1 MSSNER
7 MNSAF
12 HTDPAAEYQ
21 AYPQPSGPRRAPC
34 NPPSALRFTAVE
46 SGARACYPARVDDH
60 HFLDRLERLGWRE
73 TELALRLYRQPEL
86 VRLLLDDALAPE
98 APRVAVEL
106 SDQPDPPHVVV
117 ARDGAFVTCLAP
129 GMSADDTPVVAFSR
143 IALAAERVAALR
155 SLVAHLDRAD
165 APPDSVRRL
174 WHSVLHDG
182 HRVIRETLAALS
194 PVVSLFAGGL
204 PDLWTRESALV
215 VDLIAECG
223 RRYTRERPHY
233 PPRDADQLHA
243 LWQSHWAVGHL
254 HGLFALQDADSLA
267 RFDKQLATAPPTGV
281 FSAAATHLG
290 FWPVTLRGAWCAAR
304 LGPNAMRQAIAAMH
318 NAEIGESLRMSSALS
333 VAFFAAMR
341 SGHRAEA
348 RRALD
353 PGDLLDPAPALPELF
368 RRGLAQ
374 ALAPDA
380 LTDLAGGEARLAEL
394 GREQADQHGVYAADV
409 VGFGLANVRSNVYTN
424 AFTMG
429 VAATH
434 LGWFAHAE
442 LAAFYPEAE
451 VLPALPLWSPADTV
465 ELLAGSVGVGVA
477 PTNTPVVVAPKVGRN
492 APCPCGSGKKYKR
505 CCGA

>member
-1 MSSNER
+1 
-7 MNSAF
+7 
-12 HTDPAAEYQ
+12 
-21 AYPQPSGPRRAPC
+21 
-34 NPPSALRFTAVE
+34 
-46 SGARACYPARVDDH
+46 VDDR
-60 HFLDRLERLGWRE
+60 HFLERLERLGWRE

-86 VRLLLDDALAPE
+86 VRLLLDDAKAPA
-98 APRVAVEL
+98 APRIAVQL
-106 SDQPDPPHVVV
+106 SADPDPPHLVV
-117 ARDGAFVTCLAP
+117 ARDGAFVTCLARE
-129 GMSADDTPVVAFSR
+129 MSADDTPVVAFSR

-155 SLVAHLDRAD
+155 ALVAHLDRAD
-165 APPDSVRRL
+165 APPESVRRL
-174 WHSVLHDG
+174 WHSVLHDA
-182 HRVIRETLAALS
+182 HRVTRETLTALA

-204 PDLWTRESALV
+204 PDLWARESALV

-233 PPRDADQLHA
+233 PPRDVEQLHA

-254 HGLFALQDADSLA
+254 YGLFALQDGESLA
-267 RFDKQLATAPPTGV
+267 RFDRQLAVTGPAGT

-290 FWPVTLRGAWCAAR
+290 FWPVTLRGAWCAGR
-304 LGPNAMRQAIAAMH
+304 LGPGAMRRAIAAMH
-318 NAEIGESLRMSSALS
+318 NDELGESLNMSSAIS
-333 VAFFAAMR
+333 TAFFAATHEA
-341 SGHRAEA
+341 HRAEA

-353 PGDLLDPAPALPELF
+353 PGVLLDPVPGLPDLF

-374 ALAPDA
+374 ALAPGA
-380 LTDLAGGEARLAEL
+380 LTDLAGGEARLADL
-394 GREQADQHGVYAADV
+394 GREQADQHGVYAPDV

-434 LGWFAHAE
+434 LGWFAHAA

-451 VLPALPLWSPADTV
+451 VLAAVPPWSPADTV
-465 ELLAGSVGVGVA
+465 DLLAGAVGVGVA
-477 PTNTPVVVAPKVGRN
+477 PTNTPVAAAPKVGRN